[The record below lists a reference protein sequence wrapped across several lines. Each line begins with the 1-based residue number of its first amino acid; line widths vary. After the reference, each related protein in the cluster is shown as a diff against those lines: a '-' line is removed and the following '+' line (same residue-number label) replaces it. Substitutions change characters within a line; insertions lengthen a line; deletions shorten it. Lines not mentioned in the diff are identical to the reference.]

1 MRELRNMSD
10 AEILGPNEQGPRNAK
25 DASFSDSAQ
34 QQGPGARPSGQTFP
48 WERLIFTVIFAF
60 IAWFTF
66 WLALGLGLLAGGL
79 RLFGVKTDA
88 NIGQYT
94 KQATDYLGN
103 VLAYV
108 AGDKADKPFPFG

>member
-1 MRELRNMSD
+1 MSD
-10 AEILGPNEQGPRNAK
+10 AEILGPNEPGPRNAK
-25 DASFSDSAQ
+25 DANFSDNDQRQSAQ
-34 QQGPGARPSGQTFP
+34 PVGTTFP
-48 WERLIFTVIFAF
+48 WERLIFTLIFAF

-79 RLFGVKTDA
+79 RLFGVKTEA

-94 KQATDYLGN
+94 RQAAEYLSN

-108 AGDKADKPFPFG
+108 SGDKADKPFPFG